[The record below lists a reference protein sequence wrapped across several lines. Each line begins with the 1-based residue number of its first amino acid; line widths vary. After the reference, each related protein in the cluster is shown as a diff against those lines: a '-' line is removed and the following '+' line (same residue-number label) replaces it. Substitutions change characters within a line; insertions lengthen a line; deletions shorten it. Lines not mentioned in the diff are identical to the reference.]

1 MLIQLITELDN
12 FSNRLYYSNRRLQL
26 QTYYYQPFVYF
37 LLQTIVTFSQQSL
50 FCLNGNNAFS

>member
-26 QTYYYQPFVYF
+26 QTYYQPFVYF
-37 LLQTIVTFSQQSL
+37 LLQTVVTFSQQAL